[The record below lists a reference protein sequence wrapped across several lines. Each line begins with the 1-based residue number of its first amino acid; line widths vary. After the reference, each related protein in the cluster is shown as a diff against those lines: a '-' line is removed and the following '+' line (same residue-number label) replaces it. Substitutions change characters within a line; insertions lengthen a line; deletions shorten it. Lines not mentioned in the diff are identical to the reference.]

1 MINWIKD
8 KWQENIF
15 HKIWIFAMIWI
26 LFFLALWFVFDCIGA
41 IAYTWY
47 YNIHFTWF
55 KWFKNLPA
63 IWVVSNSAWV
73 SAVIVLGMFI
83 YYWNHKFEKWN
94 PKNSKLKNETKSQIK
109 EFKKLGTK
117 NLINLNKKVG
127 LVKSKLNQHTLLIGA
142 TGSGKT
148 TTALSIINQLVY
160 KLNQTVIIID
170 GKGDSDLINKVKA
183 INNNAFIWTIN
194 GNNQYNPFASK
205 SHIVLADK
213 IMSLFDFS
221 EPHYQAVA
229 HSYLLILLETFVN
242 NKIEMT
248 LSNIIKYFAI
258 NDLRKIIKK
267 SNPNY
272 LVVSGFDQEQING
285 LLNRLRVYAE
295 QINTS
300 IGIKNNLTTISKNHK
315 VILFSLNSLDY
326 PQLASNMGK
335 LLIQDLKEFA
345 SIKPRNQ
352 HINLVLD
359 EFNVFANDSIIN
371 LINKTRSFNYQCFLC
386 FQTINDL
393 KTNNKDLTDTIFGNT
408 ANIIA
413 HNVKDPNSAEY
424 LAKVFGTKTS
434 QKITKQYD
442 TKNKKKFKGFYSR
455 SRRIHSSSKRF
466 KKIKSW
472 SSILQDNFTKFKSFY
487 WKNYYW
493 KY

>member
-1 MINWIKD
+1 MINWIKG
-8 KWQENIF
+8 KWQDNIF
-15 HKIWIFAMIWI
+15 YKIWIFIMIWSLI
-26 LFFLALWFVFDCIGA
+26 FLALWFILDCVGA

-55 KWFKNLPA
+55 KWFKNLLA
-63 IWVVSNSAWV
+63 IWVVSSSAWV

-83 YYWNHKFEKWN
+83 YYSNHKFKKWN

-109 EFKKLGTK
+109 EFKKLGNQ
-117 NLINLNKKVG
+117 NLINLNKRIG

-170 GKGDSDLINKVKA
+170 GKGDSDLIDKVKV
-183 INNNAFIWTIN
+183 IDNNTFIWNIN
-194 GNNQYNPFASK
+194 GDNQYNPFASK

-229 HSYLLILLETFVN
+229 HSYLLILLETLVN

-248 LSNIIKYFAI
+248 LSNIIKYFSI

-295 QINTS
+295 QISTS
-300 IGIKNNLTTISKNHK
+300 IGIRNNLTTISKNHK

-326 PQLASNMGK
+326 PQLASNIGK

-352 HINLVLD
+352 HINIILD
-359 EFNVFANDSIIN
+359 EFNVFASDSIIN

-393 KTNNKDLTDTIFGNT
+393 KTDNKDLTDTIFGNT

-442 TKNKKKFKGFYSR
+442 TKNKK
-455 SRRIHSSSKRF
+455 SSKGSIREVEEYIVHPNDL
-466 KKIKSW
+466 KKLKVGQAYCKI
-472 SSILQDNFTKFKSFY
+472 ILENLIHFIDKIIIE
-487 WKNYYW
+487 